1 MSVNVH
7 YNGKSVKVKAS
18 PNSVLNQIKLE
29 ACQLLKLNDE
39 SMFGLKWIT
48 ISNNK
53 SSSNAVG
60 GGSKKSGGSQ
70 LLDLSLSLRY
80 ANIPLN
86 SRLDL
91 VQLTAPNTAHGQSS
105 VLSSNAAGNA
115 QSVLVALQL
124 EDARLKSQFL
134 STCTLLDILLKFED
148 QQSSASSNQSILY
161 KSHGA
166 KKSIGNLLK
175 LTDQKKDPSYLQ
187 PVILVANREFN
198 TLQQLS
204 ATTLSSIGVNSGNVL
219 LRCSFKQSEMSL
231 EQAQKFI
238 QIYQSQ
244 AEDRK
249 AGINQEVL
257 TTSSQPQS
265 QSAALKSQQ
274 QLQQNE
280 SLSVDSTGQQIE
292 QKQAISQNVIKDD
305 SVVQSSSQQQDDVK
319 SAAKAVLGE
328 IKVYRI
334 SDNQPSATNLNLPD
348 SYYEIS
354 AGDLK
359 TIMQQSAAK
368 NSTDQPLL
376 TKALRDKMDMEKERK
391 YPHTVIR
398 FKFQEQ
404 QIMVETL
411 FESSV
416 STIADLYRF
425 MDGCLHS
432 QDLVDKYYLFTAPPM
447 KRLDKSSSN
456 TLYRSGLSPSAV
468 VHVGLVDQ
476 SSVKG
481 EQFLSNAVMEKLTDL
496 PVHPSLAEW
505 AQSSSQ
511 SADNLKSSSSASI
524 GGQSDGVD
532 RNNDATSQNES
543 SNSKR
548 QQSSQQYQSNRGD
561 SQSKDS
567 DSDRKVPKWFKM
579 PLGPYKK

>member
-39 SMFGLKWIT
+39 SMFGLNWIT

-53 SSSNAVG
+53 SSNVAG

-91 VQLTAPNTAHGQSS
+91 VQLTAPNAAPM
-105 VLSSNAAGNA
+105 LSSNAAGNA
-115 QSVLVALQL
+115 QQILVALQL
-124 EDARLKSQFL
+124 EDARLKSQFP

-148 QQSSASSNQSILY
+148 QQSSASSSQSILY

-175 LTDQKKDPSYLQ
+175 LTDQKKGPSYLQ

-204 ATTLSSIGVNSGNVL
+204 ATTLSSIGVKSGNVL

-249 AGINQEVL
+249 AGINQEVIAS
-257 TTSSQPQS
+257 SSQSQS
-265 QSAALKSQQ
+265 QSAALKAQQ

-280 SLSVDSTGQQIE
+280 SSSVDSAGQQIE
-292 QKQAISQNVIKDD
+292 QKLASQNVITDD
-305 SVVQSSSQQQDDVK
+305 SVVQPSSQQQDDVK
-319 SAAKAVLGE
+319 SAAKAVAGD

-334 SDNQPSATNLNLPD
+334 SDIQPSATNLNLPD

-359 TIMQQSAAK
+359 SIMQQSSAK

-398 FKFQEQ
+398 FKFQEL

-411 FESSV
+411 FKSSV

-425 MDGCLHS
+425 MDGCLYS
-432 QDLVDKYYLFTAPPM
+432 QDLADKYYLFTAPPM
-447 KRLDKSSSN
+447 KRLDKSSST
-456 TLYRSGLSPSAV
+456 TLYKSGLSPSAV
-468 VHVGLVDQ
+468 VHVGFVDQ
-476 SSVKG
+476 RSIKG
-481 EQFLSNAVMEKLTDL
+481 KQFLSDTVMQKLTDL
-496 PVHPSLAEW
+496 PVHPSLSEW
-505 AQSSSQ
+505 AQSST
-511 SADNLKSSSSASI
+511 SADNLQSSSSASI
-524 GGQSDGVD
+524 GGQSDGAD
-532 RNNDATSQNES
+532 RNNDATSQHEGN
-543 SNSKR
+543 NSKR
-548 QQSSQQYQSNRGD
+548 QQSSQQQSSNRSD
-561 SQSKDS
+561 NQSKDGA
-567 DSDRKVPKWFKM
+567 SDRKVPKWFKM

>member
-18 PNSVLNQIKLE
+18 PNSVLNQIKVE

-53 SSSNAVG
+53 SSSNVAG
-60 GGSKKSGGSQ
+60 GGSKKSNGSQ

-91 VQLTAPNTAHGQSS
+91 VQLTATNAARGQSS

-124 EDARLKSQFL
+124 EDARLKLQFP

-231 EQAQKFI
+231 EQAQRFI
-238 QIYQSQ
+238 EIYQSQ

-257 TTSSQPQS
+257 ASSSSSQS
-265 QSAALKSQQ
+265 QSAAHKSQQ

-280 SLSVDSTGQQIE
+280 SLSVDSTRQQIE
-292 QKQAISQNVIKDD
+292 QKQASQNVIKDD

-328 IKVYRI
+328 IKVYKI

-404 QIMVETL
+404 QLMVETL

-432 QDLVDKYYLFTAPPM
+432 QDLADKYYLFTAPPM
-447 KRLDKSSSN
+447 KRLDKSSNS
-456 TLYRSGLSPSAV
+456 TLYKSGLSPSAV
-468 VHVGLVDQ
+468 VHVGLIDQ

-481 EQFLSNAVMEKLTDL
+481 KQLLSNAVMEKLTDL

-511 SADNLKSSSSASI
+511 LADNMQSSSSASI

-532 RNNDATSQNES
+532 RNNDATSQYES

-548 QQSSQQYQSNRGD
+548 QQSSSQYQSNRGD
-561 SQSKDS
+561 NQSKDGA
-567 DSDRKVPKWFKM
+567 SDRKVPKWFKM

>member
-18 PNSVLNQIKLE
+18 PNSVLNQIKVE

-53 SSSNAVG
+53 SSSNAAG

-91 VQLTAPNTAHGQSS
+91 VQLTLGNAAHGQSS

-124 EDARLKSQFL
+124 EDARLKSQFP

-204 ATTLSSIGVNSGNVL
+204 ATTLSFIGVNSGNVL

-231 EQAQKFI
+231 EQAQRFI

-244 AEDRK
+244 TEGRK

-257 TTSSQPQS
+257 TTSSSQS
-265 QSAALKSQQ
+265 QTTALKSQL

-280 SLSVDSTGQQIE
+280 STLVDSSGQQIE

-305 SVVQSSSQQQDDVK
+305 SVVQHSSQQQDDVK
-319 SAAKAVLGE
+319 SGAKAGVGD

-391 YPHTVIR
+391 YPHAVIR

-425 MDGCLHS
+425 MDGCLYS

-447 KRLDKSSSN
+447 KRLDKSSRS
-456 TLYRSGLSPSAV
+456 TLYKSGLSPSAV
-468 VHVGLVDQ
+468 VHVGLIDQ
-476 SSVKG
+476 SRVKG
-481 EQFLSNAVMEKLTDL
+481 KQFLSNAVMEKLTDL

-511 SADNLKSSSSASI
+511 SADNLQSNSSASI

-532 RNNDATSQNES
+532 RNNDATSQYES

-548 QQSSQQYQSNRGD
+548 SQSSQQYLSNRGD
-561 SQSKDS
+561 SQSKDGA
-567 DSDRKVPKWFKM
+567 SDRKVPKWFKM